1 MRMKTTLLA
10 AVALIAATTPA
21 LAHRQWLL
29 PNATIFSGTDS
40 WVTVDGAASND
51 LFFPDHQPMRLDNV
65 KVWAP
70 DGTESKIENGSTGK
84 YRSTFDVKLDK
95 PGTWRIGIAQSG
107 VAGSFKVDGVE
118 WRLGGRRGPPPGAA
132 PGGAAPAG
140 AGAPPAGGPQGGPAG
155 PGGPGGAQIK
165 SVASIDEVPANATDI
180 QITESA
186 GRNDIYVTAGEPTMT
201 IFQPT
206 NKGLE
211 MVPVTHP
218 SELVA
223 NEPARFRFLVDGKP
237 AANLK
242 VTVLPGGKRY
252 RDGDGAMEITTGADG
267 VAQVNWSQAGMFWLN
282 TTYSDN
288 KPTIARATAR
298 RLSYTATL
306 EVMAP

>member
-1 MRMKTTLLA
+1 MRMKTILLA

-21 LAHRQWLL
+21 MAHRQWLL

-51 LFFPDHQPMRLDNV
+51 LFFPDHQPMRLDSV
-65 KVWAP
+65 KAWAP
-70 DGTESKIENGSTGK
+70 DGTEAKIENGATGK

-95 PGTWRIGIAQSG
+95 PGTWRIGTSQNG
-107 VAGSFKVDGVE
+107 VAGTFKVDGVE

-132 PGGAAPAG
+132 PGGPGAMPAGGGTPPAG
-140 AGAPPAGGPQGGPAG
+140 AV
-155 PGGPGGAQIK
+155 AQPK
-165 SVASIDEVPANATDI
+165 SVATIGEIPANATDI

-186 GRNDIYVTAGEPTMT
+186 GRNEIYVTAGEPTNT

-223 NEPARFRFLVDGKP
+223 NEPARFKFLVDGKP

-242 VTVLPGGKRY
+242 VSVLPGGKRY
-252 RDGDGAMEITTGADG
+252 RDDDGTMEITTGADG
-267 VAQVNWSQAGMFWLN
+267 VALVKWPQAGMFWMN

-288 KPTIARATAR
+288 KPTVARATAR